1 MFKIGPIRKRPRNAL
16 GLFFF
21 QPREDGK
28 HRVPHR
34 PLLAGDR
41 EVDLALALGKV
52 VEYLFRFLAERAEI
66 PPEAR
71 RNRDIVVR
79 RLRMFQK
86 RLNDK
91 EPGKTF
97 AEQRILAA
105 GAVILLDQRLDLVG
119 EETPERVAVS
129 VAREIAEFSRIA

>member
-1 MFKIGPIRKRPRNAL
+1 
-16 GLFFF
+16 
-21 QPREDGK
+21 
-28 HRVPHR
+28 
-34 PLLAGDR
+34 
-41 EVDLALALGKV
+41 
-52 VEYLFRFLAERAEI
+52 
-66 PPEAR
+66 
-71 RNRDIVVR
+71 
-79 RLRMFQK
+79 MFQK